1 MSDSQGPA
9 GDRGVGILAKA
20 GALLLFFAEHGGRCS
35 MREIASELSMPRST
49 VHRLCLQLVAEGFL
63 SHDGEGETFTW
74 GPTMISVSRAV
85 GRSVNSDRLIQTVLE
100 SLVDETNETALL
112 TSFDRDKRHVVVTRQ
127 VEAPQTV
134 LYKAEFNKP
143 SALHAGASGKS
154 VLAFLPFDEQDAIL
168 ADALDTITEATV
180 VDPEALRRDLER
192 IRADGVAV
200 SFGERTHGAVGH
212 ASPVF
217 DESGRVVGS
226 LCVTVPE
233 YRHSADLE
241 KLIRQ
246 RLTHYSRAVSDI
258 LGLPPGHPY
267 PPMP

>member
-1 MSDSQGPA
+1 MSDSQGPS

-49 VHRLCLQLVAEGFL
+49 VHRLCLQLVAEGYL
-63 SHDGEGETFTW
+63 SHDGESETFTW
-74 GPTMISVSRAV
+74 GPTMITVSRAV
-85 GRSVNSDRLIQTVLE
+85 GRSVNSDQLIQTLLE
-100 SLVDETNETALL
+100 SLVDETNETAGL
-112 TSFDRDKRHVVVTRQ
+112 TSLDREGRNVVVTRQ
-127 VEAPQTV
+127 VEASQTV
-134 LYKAEFNKP
+134 LYKAEISKP
-143 SALHAGASGKS
+143 GPLHAGAAGKS

-168 ADALDTITEATV
+168 AHALDAITEATV
-180 VDPEALRRDLER
+180 VEPEALRRDLER
-192 IRADGVAV
+192 IRAEGVAV
-200 SFGERTHGAVGH
+200 SFGERVHGAVGH

-217 DESGRVVGS
+217 NESGRVVGS